1 MATRQYI
8 GARYVPKFAGSWNI
22 NTAYEP
28 LTIVQDVNGN
38 SYTSKVKVPAGI
50 QLNNTAYWYQ
60 SSVFNAQVEAL
71 RTEVA
76 TLNNDLAEVET
87 IATDAQQGAAD
98 AALAV
103 TRLRSLV
110 NVPTILIGDSYAAG
124 TGADDGI
131 GWAEYFE
138 TITECNLVAH
148 AYQNGG
154 GFAAPGNSN
163 ADYPNLTYANV
174 LTSMNSTLSTDV
186 KNSVALIIMQS
197 GYNDCAAGR
206 NPDGQAGVVSG
217 VTAALNRAHS
227 FFPNALVVV
236 VPTWNDLPIETGTQ
250 YNILYNIIGNAC
262 QYNKCLCTDA
272 SIAWFY
278 GRSNLMA
285 GDNTHYNASGYRLL
299 ARYIYALVCGWN
311 GVTNTSSLA
320 ATNAEGTT
328 GTLFCIRRG
337 NMVIIR
343 GNVTVATLTLGTAF
357 VNIPEQMRPRFSLY
371 LPVMVY
377 GAAGNRCIAMAQFAR
392 SGDVDIRDLGYGLT
406 SYTNI
411 PIYINLEY
419 QIDLPR

>member
-8 GARYVPKFAGSWNI
+8 GARYVPKFAGEWDI
-22 NTAYEP
+22 NSAYEP
-28 LTIVQDVNGN
+28 LTIVQDSNGN

-50 QLNNTAYWYQ
+50 QLSNTAYWYQ
-60 SSVFNAQVEAL
+60 SAVFNAQIEHLRSDVQTAL
-71 RTEVA
+71 
-76 TLNNDLAEVET
+76 
-87 IATDAQQGAAD
+87 TDSASALSSANA

-103 TRLRSLV
+103 TRLRSLK
-110 NVPTILIGDSYAAG
+110 NVPTILIGDSYASG
-124 TGADDGI
+124 TGAEDGI
-131 GWAEYFE
+131 GWAAYFAS
-138 TITECNLVAH
+138 ITECNLVAY

-154 GFAAPGNSN
+154 GFTAPGNNN
-163 ADYPNLTYANV
+163 ATYPNLTYADA
-174 LTSMNSTLSTDV
+174 LTAMNTSLSANV
-186 KNSVALIIMQS
+186 KNSVSLIIMQS
-197 GYNDCAAGR
+197 GWNDCATSR
-206 NPDGQAGVVSG
+206 NPDGQAGVVTG

-236 VPTWNDLPIETGTQ
+236 VPTWNDLPIESGTQ

-262 QYNKCLCTDA
+262 QYNRCLCTDA

-278 GRSNLMA
+278 GRSSLMA
-285 GDNTHYNASGYRLL
+285 GDGIHYNSSGYRLL

-320 ATNAEGTT
+320 AVNAEGTT

-337 NMVIIR
+337 NTVIIR
-343 GNVTVATLTLGTAF
+343 GNVTVAALSLGTAF
-357 VNIPEQMRPRFSLY
+357 INIPEQMRPRFSLY

-377 GAAGNRCIAMAQFAR
+377 GAIGNRCIAMAQISR
-392 SGDVDIRDLGYGLT
+392 NGDIDIRDLEYGLT
-406 SYTNI
+406 SYKNI

>member
-8 GARYVPKFAGSWNI
+8 GARYVPKFAGEWNI

-28 LTIVQDVNGN
+28 LTIVQDSNGN

-50 QLNNTAYWYQ
+50 QLSNTAYWYQ
-60 SSVFNAQVEAL
+60 SAVFNAQIEQLRNEVQTAL
-71 RTEVA
+71 
-76 TLNNDLAEVET
+76 
-87 IATDAQQGAAD
+87 TDSASALTSAD
-98 AALAV
+98 AAALAV
-103 TRLRSLV
+103 TRLRSLK
-110 NVPTILIGDSYAAG
+110 NVPTIIIGDSYASG
-124 TGADDGI
+124 TGAEDGI
-131 GWAEYFE
+131 GWAEYFT
-138 TITECNLVAH
+138 TITECNLVAY

-154 GFAAPGNSN
+154 GFAAPGNTN
-163 ADYPNLTYANV
+163 ATYPNLTYADA
-174 LTSMNSTLSTDV
+174 LTAMNTSLSADV
-186 KNSVALIIMQS
+186 KNSVSLIIMQS
-197 GYNDCAAGR
+197 GYNDCATGR

-217 VTAALNRAHS
+217 ITAALNRAHS

-236 VPTWNDLPIETGTQ
+236 VPTWNDQPIETGTQ
-250 YNILYNIIGNAC
+250 YNILYNVIGNAC

-311 GVTNTSSLA
+311 GVTNTSSLG
-320 ATNAEGTT
+320 ATNANGTT
-328 GTLFCIRRG
+328 GTLFCLRRG
-337 NMVIIR
+337 NTVIIR
-343 GNVTVATLTLGTAF
+343 GNVTVASLTLATPF

-377 GAAGNRCIAMAQFAR
+377 GAVGNRCIAIAQIAR
-392 SGDVDIRDLGYGLT
+392 NGDVDIRDLGYDLT
-406 SYTNI
+406 SYTNL
-411 PIYINLEY
+411 PIYFNLEY